1 VEGRNPSGRTTATDV
16 STALPFDDSAP
27 RLARQFV
34 AQVTS
39 PLPGE
44 MRADTS
50 LLASE
55 LVTNAVRYGR
65 PDIRLRLQVDLT
77 RLRVDVHDGGG
88 PMPPW
93 AGPGPPSGQPH
104 GRGLVIVN
112 HLAAS
117 WGVDEADGD
126 HGKDVWFELRVPD
139 AG

>member
-1 VEGRNPSGRTTATDV
+1 MEGRNPAGRAAATDV

-34 AQVTS
+34 ARATG

-44 MRADTS
+44 MRADAS

-65 PDIRLRLQVDLT
+65 PDIRLRLQVDAAG
-77 RLRVDVHDGGG
+77 LRVEVHDGGG
-88 PMPPW
+88 SMPTW
-93 AGPGPPSGQPH
+93 VAPGAASGQPH

-112 HLAAS
+112 HLATS
-117 WGVDEADGD
+117 WGVAATDGD
-126 HGKDVWFELRVPD
+126 GKDVWFELRHSGD
-139 AG
+139 R

>member
-1 VEGRNPSGRTTATDV
+1 VEGQNPDGRTADV

-34 AQVTS
+34 ARATS

-44 MRADTS
+44 MRADAS

-65 PDIRLRLQVDLT
+65 PDIRLRLQVDDAW
-77 RLRVDVHDGGG
+77 LRVEVHDGGG
-88 PMPPW
+88 TMPSW
-93 AGPGPPSGQPH
+93 VAPGVPSGQPR

-117 WGVDEADGD
+117 WGVDQGD
-126 HGKDVWFELRVPD
+126 SGDGKDVWFELRSSD
-139 AG
+139 EG

>member
-1 VEGRNPSGRTTATDV
+1 VEGRNPVGRTAATDV

-34 AQVTS
+34 SRATS

-44 MRADTS
+44 MRADAS

-65 PDIRLRLQVDLT
+65 PDIRLRLQVDAGW
-77 RLRVDVHDGGG
+77 LRVEVHDGGG

-93 AGPGPPSGQPH
+93 VAPGAPSGQPH

-117 WGVDEADGD
+117 WGVDGDDIAD
-126 HGKDVWFELRVPD
+126 GKDVWFELRRSD
-139 AG
+139 DG

>member
-1 VEGRNPSGRTTATDV
+1 VEGRNQGGGTAATDL

-34 AQVTS
+34 AGATS

-44 MRADTS
+44 MRADAS

-65 PDIRLRLQVDLT
+65 PDIRLRLQVDVA
-77 RLRVDVHDGGG
+77 RLRVEVHDGGA

-93 AGPGPPSGQPH
+93 VAPGAPSGQPH

-117 WGVDEADGD
+117 WGVDGTDVGD
-126 HGKDVWFELRVPD
+126 GKDVWFELRRPD
-139 AG
+139 SG

>member
-1 VEGRNPSGRTTATDV
+1 VEGRNPGGRTVATDV

-34 AQVTS
+34 AEATNR
-39 PLPGE
+39 LPGD
-44 MRADTS
+44 MRADAS

-65 PDIRLRLQVDLT
+65 PDIRLRLQVAED
-77 RLRVDVHDGGG
+77 RLRVEVHDGGG

-93 AGPGPPSGQPH
+93 VAQGPPSGQPH

-112 HLAAS
+112 HLSAA
-117 WGVDEADGD
+117 WGVDRNDVD
-126 HGKDVWFELRVPD
+126 DGKDVWFELRRPD
-139 AG
+139 SG